1 MRGCRRS
8 RKDVKQDMT
17 ETLTRTGE
25 KPEAEPETGQDL
37 RILAFLCNWCSYAG
51 ADLAGVS
58 RMQYPA
64 NVLNIRVMCTGSISP
79 YYVLKAFQ
87 EGFDGVLIAGCH
99 IGDCHYDKGNYATAK
114 RFRVV
119 KDLLVSM
126 GIDPRRI
133 RLEWISAAEGG
144 KFQEVI
150 TSFTEQIKA
159 IGRSPLAKKVE
170 RQAVI
175 SEKAGE
181 EAGEGLKAEDHAWQ
195 RGSLE
200 DAAARAVREALESGR
215 AAAAV
220 ILTNRD
226 GKLAPRLVTQADDP
240 AIDDLYAGDVR
251 YPMASFAAMITPM
264 VSGNVALLVRECD
277 RRMVIELQKHNQI
290 DVSRLVL
297 LGMPCSQGL
306 ADACGCDH
314 PATPEDIAVA
324 PALAKAGEPVVPPG
338 AQAEE
343 AAERLRFW
351 MDAFSRCLKCM
362 GCRNICPMCYC
373 KDCVLDN
380 PSIVGPGT
388 KPPDIP
394 IFHLVR
400 AIDMAD
406 RCVDCGMC
414 EEICPADIPLRQLYR
429 QARQSV
435 KESLG
440 YEPGLNPDEVSPLKV
455 LGEPSQLAGM
465 EGGYRAE
472 DQPSPAH

>member
-1 MRGCRRS
+1 MRRHRRK
-8 RKDVKQDMT
+8 RKDLGRIME
-17 ETLTRTGE
+17 ETLTGIGE
-25 KPEAEPETGQDL
+25 RPEAETKSGQDV

-87 EGFDGVLIAGCH
+87 KGIDGVLIAGCH

-114 RFRVV
+114 RFRIV
-119 KDLLVSM
+119 KDLLVSV
-126 GIDPRRI
+126 GIDPHRI
-133 RLEWISAAEGG
+133 RLEWISAAEGS

-159 IGRSPLAKKVE
+159 MGRSPLGK
-170 RQAVI
+170 
-175 SEKAGE
+175 
-181 EAGEGLKAEDHAWQ
+181 KAERPATLGIEDREETGEALKIVDQAWQ

-200 DAAARAVREALESGR
+200 DAVSKSVREALEDGK
-215 AAAAV
+215 AAAAI
-220 ILTNRD
+220 ILTIRD
-226 GKLAPRLVTQADDP
+226 GELTPRLVTRADDP
-240 AIDDLYAGDVR
+240 AIDELYAGDVR
-251 YPMASFAAMITPM
+251 YPMTSFAVMVMPL
-264 VSGNVALLVRECD
+264 VSGDIALPVRECD
-277 RRMVIELQKHNQI
+277 QRMIVELQKHNQI
-290 DVSRLVL
+290 DASRLVL
-297 LGMPCSQGL
+297 LGIPCSQDL

-314 PATPEDIAVA
+314 PATPEDIAVVPAVATASELQA
-324 PALAKAGEPVVPPG
+324 PEGS
-338 AQAEE
+338 QAEE
-343 AAERLRFW
+343 AGERLGFW
-351 MDAFSRCLKCM
+351 MDAFSRCIKCM
-362 GCRNICPMCYC
+362 GCRNVCPMCYC
-373 KDCVLDN
+373 KDCALDN
-380 PSIVGPGT
+380 PSIVGPDS

-440 YEPGLNPDEVSPLKV
+440 YEPGLDPDEVSPLRI
-455 LGEPSQLAGM
+455 LGEPSQLGDM
-465 EGGYRAE
+465 EGGFRAE
-472 DQPSPAH
+472 G

>member
-1 MRGCRRS
+1 MEGELR
-8 RKDVKQDMT
+8 VI
-17 ETLTRTGE
+17 EE
-25 KPEAEPETGQDL
+25 KPEGMVEPVEDV

-87 EGFDGVLIAGCH
+87 EGIDGVLIAGCH

-119 KDLLVSM
+119 KDLLVSI
-126 GIDPRRI
+126 GVDPRRI
-133 RLEWISAAEGG
+133 RLEWISAAEGA

-150 TSFTEQIKA
+150 TSFTEQVKA
-159 IGRSPLAKKVE
+159 LGRSPLGKRLERTAVKAAEPLEVE
-170 RQAVI
+170 DREWKSGRV
-175 SEKAGE
+175 E
-181 EAGEGLKAEDHAWQ
+181 EAAAKSV
-195 RGSLE
+195 RG
-200 DAAARAVREALESGR
+200 ALESGR
-215 AAAAV
+215 AAAAI

-226 GKLAPRLVTQADDP
+226 GVLRPRVVTRADDP
-240 AIDDLYAGDVR
+240 AIDDLYAGDVH
-251 YPMASFAAMITPM
+251 YPMTSFAVMAAPLIP
-264 VSGNVALLVRECD
+264 GDIALPVRECD
-277 RRMVIELQKHNQI
+277 RRMIVELHKHNQI
-290 DVSRLVL
+290 DSERLVL
-297 LGMPCSQGL
+297 LGIPCSQDR
-306 ADACGCDH
+306 ADSCACDH

-324 PALAKAGEPVVPPG
+324 PTIAAAGEPRPPEG
-338 AQAEE
+338 SQAED
-343 AAERLRFW
+343 AGERLAFW
-351 MDAFSRCLKCM
+351 MDAFSRCVKCM
-362 GCRNICPMCYC
+362 GCRNVCPLCYC
-373 KDCVLDN
+373 KDCALDN
-380 PSIVGPGT
+380 LKIVGPES

-440 YEPGLNPDEVSPLKV
+440 YEPGISPDEVSPLEI
-455 LGEPSQLAGM
+455 LGTPSELGGM
-465 EGGYRAE
+465 EEGYRTQE
-472 DQPSPAH
+472 GSPSTR